1 MELERPTICPC
12 CVSLTNK
19 SNKSDDH
26 EATGMR
32 LFIADDN
39 VPFRTRLASSLAGIN
54 GIEIVGQTGDVPG
67 TIEAIERTQPNQSFS
82 ISTCPEGNGLDILHV
97 IKRSR
102 HSPTVIML
110 TVGPRSE
117 YERCSYMIGA
127 DYFFEKSSDLRRM
140 AKMLAYFA
148 KKDLT

>member
-1 MELERPTICPC
+1 
-12 CVSLTNK
+12 
-19 SNKSDDH
+19 
-26 EATGMR
+26 MR

-39 VPFRTRLASSLAGIN
+39 VPFRTRLASLLAGIN

-67 TIEAIERTQPNQSFS
+67 TIEAIERTQPDTVILDINM
-82 ISTCPEGNGLDILHV
+82 PGGNGLDILHV

-117 YERCSYMIGA
+117 YETVSYMIGA